1 MMGSHGRE
9 GTIKIHRI
17 ADSTMEEEASCEC
30 ASLTYMKASIAA
42 NDSSVLFV
50 PGKNDSVRIVLSY
63 DVDRFA

>member
-1 MMGSHGRE
+1 
-9 GTIKIHRI
+9 
-17 ADSTMEEEASCEC
+17 MEEEASCEC

>member
-1 MMGSHGRE
+1 
-9 GTIKIHRI
+9 
-17 ADSTMEEEASCEC
+17 MEEDDSFVC
-30 ASLTYMKASIAA
+30 ASLTYIMATFAA